1 MKPVIIGAGRGRRLK
16 HLTDEIPKTLV
27 PIVGRPM
34 LESILEALEAGGFSR
49 DEVVFICGYKADV
62 IQDRYPA
69 LTYVENRDWPNNNIL
84 LSLLCAR
91 PHLEQGFVSTYADI
105 VYRPEAIAKVATDN
119 GLDADAVQ
127 GVLQSDAFASDVRLD
142 EQQAS
147 QLGIRGVPF
156 FVLDRRYAIQ
166 GAQTADTVLS
176 VLRKA
181 HQEMAPLEVVEGAAC
196 GPDGC

>member
-1 MKPVIIGAGRGRRLK
+1 MCGPSLDARSPRHLVAAPRRSTPRTVKPVIIGAGRGRRLK

-105 VYRPEAIAKVATDN
+105 VYRPEAIAKVT
-119 GLDADAVQ
+119 
-127 GVLQSDAFASDVRLD
+127 ASPHDITLVCDCLLYTSPSPR
-142 EQQAS
+142 
-147 QLGIRGVPF
+147 
-156 FVLDRRYAIQ
+156 DRTRSRMPSSA
-166 GAQTADTVLS
+166 
-176 VLRKA
+176 
-181 HQEMAPLEVVEGAAC
+181 
-196 GPDGC
+196 